1 MGGWKKWAGFVIWC
15 VLLFGGMIAAGTDL
29 WPLGVAA
36 VVAGAVGLV
45 LWSRRYATVFV
56 CPSCGAELSG
66 QDFRSSRWS
75 PDGTDALPQLWSDAS
90 RRGMPQKR
98 AVKKCPVHRALFL

>member
-36 VVAGAVGLV
+36 VSQAPWG
-45 LWSRRYATVFV
+45 W
-56 CPSCGAELSG
+56 SCGADDMQRCLCAPPAAQSYRDRTSDHPSG
-66 QDFRSSRWS
+66 AWM
-75 PDGTDALPQLWSDAS
+75 G
-90 RRGMPQKR
+90 
-98 AVKKCPVHRALFL
+98 VKSCIATFVERCFP

>member
-56 CPSCGAELSG
+56 CPPAAQSYRDRTSDHPSGARMGVKSCIATFVERC
-66 QDFRSSRWS
+66 F
-75 PDGTDALPQLWSDAS
+75 P
-90 RRGMPQKR
+90 
-98 AVKKCPVHRALFL
+98 

>member
-29 WPLGVAA
+29 WPLGPIGSAA
-36 VVAGAVGLV
+36 VMMVLGAGPVEQAI
-45 LWSRRYATVFV
+45 SAVFV

-66 QDFRSSRWS
+66 QDFRSSKWS
-75 PDGTDALPQLWSDAS
+75 LDGSKIMYCHICGAMFPVEEC
-90 RRGMPQKR
+90 RRKEP
-98 AVKKCPVHRALFL
+98 

>member
-56 CPSCGAELSG
+56 CPFLRRRVIGKG
-66 QDFRSSRWS
+66 
-75 PDGTDALPQLWSDAS
+75 LPIIQVEPGWE
-90 RRGMPQKR
+90 
-98 AVKKCPVHRALFL
+98 

>member
-15 VLLFGGMIAAGTDL
+15 VLLFGGVI
-29 WPLGVAA
+29 

-66 QDFRSSRWS
+66 QDFRSSKWS
-75 PDGTDALPQLWSDAS
+75 PDGSKIMYCHICGAMFPVEEC
-90 RRGMPQKR
+90 RRKEP
-98 AVKKCPVHRALFL
+98 

>member
-36 VVAGAVGLV
+36 VVAGAGPVEPTICNGVCVPLLRRRVIGTGLPIIQV
-45 LWSRRYATVFV
+45 EPGW
-56 CPSCGAELSG
+56 E
-66 QDFRSSRWS
+66 
-75 PDGTDALPQLWSDAS
+75 
-90 RRGMPQKR
+90 
-98 AVKKCPVHRALFL
+98 

>member
-45 LWSRRYATVFV
+45 LWSRQY
-56 CPSCGAELSG
+56 SG
-66 QDFRSSRWS
+66 VRVPLLRRRVI
-75 PDGTDALPQLWSDAS
+75 GTGLPIIQVEPGWE
-90 RRGMPQKR
+90 
-98 AVKKCPVHRALFL
+98 

>member
-45 LWSRRYATVFV
+45 LWSRRYQRCLCAPPAAQSYRDRTSDHPSGARMGVKSCIATFV
-56 CPSCGAELSG
+56 ERCFP
-66 QDFRSSRWS
+66 
-75 PDGTDALPQLWSDAS
+75 
-90 RRGMPQKR
+90 
-98 AVKKCPVHRALFL
+98 